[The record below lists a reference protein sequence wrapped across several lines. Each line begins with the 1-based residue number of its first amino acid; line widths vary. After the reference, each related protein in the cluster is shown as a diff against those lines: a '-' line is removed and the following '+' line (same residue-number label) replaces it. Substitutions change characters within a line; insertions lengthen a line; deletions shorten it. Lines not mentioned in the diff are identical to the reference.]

1 MKQNKSTL
9 LLAALAFLAIS
20 CAKEAVNEEP
30 APEAPKASTIHVTV
44 GAGIAQ
50 TKSTVEYVDGVR
62 TLKFTEGDQL
72 YVRGEAG
79 EWVPSEIISPAH
91 YPYILAGFLIIDPSS
106 ISDDGTSATFSGDL
120 HLYEAQQNYIY
131 TPVMIPTGTTHLEP
145 IAWDEDGNATEWIDV
160 ADYEEQ
166 DVITGSYYTYFDES
180 DKGIADVF
188 NSSDPLSECF
198 YPSAQLVH
206 NNSYDAFDIN
216 PVEWTGCYKGRFA
229 HDLSALMTTKLR
241 VSGGY
246 NINSKAFDLSTGND
260 IQPILNCTISGLKA
274 GATYIVGYDAN
285 TALQSQG
292 YHMFDNEEEA
302 VTANDSGTV
311 SFAFI
316 GNSGML
322 YHRLKFEEKTDNSQ
336 KDVKY
341 VDLGQKNLVQK
352 VYNITR
358 TASTSIPE

>member
-1 MKQNKSTL
+1 MKQNKSSL
-9 LLAALAFLAIS
+9 LLAALAFLALS
-20 CAKEAVNEEP
+20 CAKEAVTEDP
-30 APEAPKASTIHVTV
+30 VPEAPKASTVHVTV

-50 TKSTVEYVDGVR
+50 TKSAVDYTNGIR

-79 EWVPSEIISPAH
+79 ERVPGDEYGTAY
-91 YPYILAGFLIIDPSS
+91 YPYILAGFLIIDPTS
-106 ISDDGTSATFSGDL
+106 ISDDGTSATFTGDL
-120 HLYEAQQNYIY
+120 HLYEAQQNEIKE
-131 TPVMIPTGTTHLEP
+131 TIPAQSHLEP
-145 IAWDEDGNATEWIDV
+145 IAWDEDGNETEWMEV
-160 ADYEEQ
+160 VDYEGEE
-166 DVITGSYYTYFDES
+166 VISGSYYTYFDES
-180 DKGIADVF
+180 HMDLADVF

-216 PVEWTGCYKGRFA
+216 PAEWTGCYEGRFA
-229 HDLSALMTTKLR
+229 HDLTALMTTKLS

-246 NINSKAFDLSTGND
+246 DISSKAFDLSTGND
-260 IQPILNCTISGLKA
+260 IQPILNCTISGLKS
-274 GATYIVGYDAN
+274 GVTYIVGYGAD
-285 TALQSQG
+285 TTLQSQG

-316 GNSGML
+316 GYSGML

-358 TASTSIPE
+358 TATTTAPE

>member
-1 MKQNKSTL
+1 MKQNKTTL

-50 TKSTVEYVDGVR
+50 TKSAVEYADGVR
-62 TLKFTEGDQL
+62 TLRFTEGDQL

-79 EWVPSEIISPAH
+79 EWVPSDGYGTAY
-91 YPYILAGFLIIDPSS
+91 YPYILAGFLIIDPTS

-120 HLYEAQQNYIY
+120 HLYEAQQNVIKE
-131 TPVMIPTGTTHLEP
+131 TIPAQSHQEP
-145 IAWDEDGNATEWIDV
+145 IAWDEDGNETEWMEV
-160 ADYEEQ
+160 VDYEGEE
-166 DVITGSYYTYFDES
+166 VISGSYYTYFDES
-180 DKGIADVF
+180 HMDLADVF

-216 PVEWTGCYKGRFA
+216 PAEWTGCYEGRFA
-229 HDLSALMTTKLR
+229 HDLTALMTTKLL

-246 NINSKAFDLSTGND
+246 DINSKAFDLSTGND

-274 GATYIVGYDAN
+274 GVTYIVGYGAD
-285 TALQSQG
+285 TTLQSQG

-341 VDLGQKNLVQK
+341 VDLGQKSLVQK

>member
-1 MKQNKSTL
+1 MKQNKSSL
-9 LLAALAFLAIS
+9 LLAALAFLALS
-20 CAKEAVNEEP
+20 CAKEAVTEDP
-30 APEAPKASTIHVTV
+30 VPEAPKASTVHVTV

-50 TKSTVEYVDGVR
+50 TKSAVEYADGVR
-62 TLKFTEGDQL
+62 TLRFTEGDQL

-79 EWVPSEIISPAH
+79 EWVPSDEYGKDY
-91 YPYILAGFLIIDPSS
+91 YPYILAGFLIIDPTS
-106 ISDDGTSATFSGDL
+106 ISDDGTSATFTGDL
-120 HLYEAQQNYIY
+120 HLYEAQQNINTETY
-131 TPVMIPTGTTHLEP
+131 TVWTGSHQEPVY
-145 IAWDEDGNATEWIDV
+145 DEDGNEIDSIV
-160 ADYEEQ
+160 ADEYEDQE
-166 DVITGSYYTYFDES
+166 VISGSYYTYFDES
-180 DKGIADVF
+180 HMDLADVF

-206 NNSYDAFDIN
+206 NNSYDAFDID
-216 PVEWTGCYKGRFA
+216 PAEWTGCYEGRFA
-229 HDLSALMTTKLR
+229 HDLTALMTTKLS

-246 NINSKAFDLSTGND
+246 DISSKAFDLSTGND

-274 GATYIVGYDAN
+274 GVTYIVGYGAD
-285 TALQSQG
+285 TTLQSQG

-316 GNSGML
+316 GYSGML
-322 YHRLKFEEKTDNSQ
+322 YHRLKFEEQTANSQ

-358 TASTSIPE
+358 TATTTAPE

>member
-1 MKQNKSTL
+1 MKQNKSSL
-9 LLAALAFLAIS
+9 LLAALAFLALS
-20 CAKEAVNEEP
+20 CAKEAVTEDP
-30 APEAPKASTIHVTV
+30 VPEAPKASTVHVTV

-50 TKSTVEYVDGVR
+50 TKSAVEYADGVR
-62 TLKFTEGDQL
+62 TLRFTEGDQL

-79 EWVPSEIISPAH
+79 EWVPSDGYGTAY
-91 YPYILAGFLIIDPSS
+91 YPYILAGFLIIDPTS

-120 HLYEAQQNYIY
+120 HLYEAQQNEIKE
-131 TPVMIPTGTTHLEP
+131 TIPAQSHQEP
-145 IAWDEDGNATEWIDV
+145 IAWDEDGNETEWMEV
-160 ADYEEQ
+160 VDYEEEE
-166 DVITGSYYTYFDES
+166 VISGSYYTYFDES
-180 DKGIADVF
+180 HMDIADVF

-216 PVEWTGCYKGRFA
+216 PAEWTGCYEGRFA
-229 HDLSALMTTKLR
+229 HDLTALMTTKLR

-246 NINSKAFDLSTGND
+246 DISSKAFDLSTGND

-274 GATYIVGYDAN
+274 GVTYIVGYGAD
-285 TALQSQG
+285 TTLQSQG

-316 GNSGML
+316 GYSGML
-322 YHRLKFEEKTDNSQ
+322 YHRLKFEEKTDNSP

-358 TASTSIPE
+358 TATTTAPE

>member
-1 MKQNKSTL
+1 MKQNKSSL
-9 LLAALAFLAIS
+9 LLAALAFLALS
-20 CAKEAVNEEP
+20 CAKEAVTEDP
-30 APEAPKASTIHVTV
+30 VPEAPKASTVHVTV

-50 TKSTVEYVDGVR
+50 TKSAVEYADGVR
-62 TLKFTEGDQL
+62 TLRFTEGDQL

-79 EWVPSEIISPAH
+79 EWVPSDGYGTAY
-91 YPYILAGFLIIDPSS
+91 YPYILAGFLIIDPTS

-120 HLYEAQQNYIY
+120 HLYEAQQNEIKE
-131 TPVMIPTGTTHLEP
+131 TIPAQSHQEP
-145 IAWDEDGNATEWIDV
+145 IAWDEDGNETEWMEV
-160 ADYEEQ
+160 VDYEGEE
-166 DVITGSYYTYFDES
+166 VISGSYYTYFDES
-180 DKGIADVF
+180 HMDIADVF

-216 PVEWTGCYKGRFA
+216 PAEWTGCYEGRFA
-229 HDLSALMTTKLR
+229 HDLTALMTTKLR

-246 NINSKAFDLSTGND
+246 DISSKAFDLSTGND

-274 GATYIVGYDAN
+274 GMTYIVGYGAD
-285 TALQSQG
+285 TTLQSQG

-316 GNSGML
+316 GYSGML
-322 YHRLKFEEKTDNSQ
+322 YHRLKFEEKTDNSP

-358 TASTSIPE
+358 TATTTAPE

>member
-1 MKQNKSTL
+1 MKQNKTTL

-50 TKSTVEYVDGVR
+50 TKSAVDYTNGIR

-79 EWVPSEIISPAH
+79 EWVPGDEYGTAY
-91 YPYILAGFLIIDPSS
+91 YPYILAGFLIIDPTS
-106 ISDDGTSATFSGDL
+106 ISDDGTSATFTGDL
-120 HLYEAQQNYIY
+120 HLYEAQQNVNTETY
-131 TPVMIPTGTTHLEP
+131 PVWTGSHPEL
-145 IAWDEDGNATEWIDV
+145 IGLDDDGNEIWEDV
-160 ADYEEQ
+160 DEYEDRE
-166 DVITGSYYTYFDES
+166 VITGSYYTYFDES
-180 DKGIADVF
+180 HMDIADF
-188 NSSDPLSECF
+188 FDSSDPLSECY

-216 PVEWTGCYKGRFA
+216 PAEWTGCYKGRFA
-229 HDLSALMTTKLR
+229 HDLTALMTTKLL

-246 NINSKAFDLSTGND
+246 DINSKAFDLSTGND

-274 GATYIVGYDAN
+274 GVTYIVGYGAD
-285 TALQSQG
+285 TTLQSQG

-341 VDLGQKNLVQK
+341 VDLGQKSLVQK